1 MKWRGLGKTV
11 VMFVVAGALGW
22 VVYIALDPRIAALN
36 LHPDIRTGLSIAS
49 HGVTGLVGLLVAE
62 RLFGRS
68 GVRR

>member
-1 MKWRGLGKTV
+1 MKRRGLGKTV

-62 RLFGRS
+62 TLFGKS

>member
-11 VMFVVAGALGW
+11 VMFVVAGLLGW
-22 VVYIALDPRIAALN
+22 VVCVAVDPRTASMS

-49 HGVTGLVGLLVAE
+49 HGVTALVGLLVAE
-62 RLFGRS
+62 RLFRES

>member
-11 VMFVVAGALGW
+11 VMFVVASLLGW
-22 VVYIALDPRIAALN
+22 VVCIAVDPRIAAMN

-49 HGVTGLVGLLVAE
+49 HGVTALVGLLVAKK
-62 RLFGRS
+62 LFGKS

>member
-1 MKWRGLGKTV
+1 MKWRGVAKTA

-22 VVYIALDPRIAALN
+22 VVYLTLDPRIAALN

-49 HGVTGLVGLLVAE
+49 HGVTALVGLLVAE
-62 RLFGRS
+62 KLFGKS